1 MQESQDRLPSPT
13 PPLEDEHR
21 QSCKRFR
28 TPSLVD
34 CFGEEGVKRL
44 REMEL
49 YGRGENP
56 NQISLNVI
64 QNERNDDP
72 TVNYLVQPETDM
84 QGLLPIAQIR
94 GVKGKTRKE
103 GKMFRK
109 LPALGLPVN

>member
-64 QNERNDDP
+64 
-72 TVNYLVQPETDM
+72 
-84 QGLLPIAQIR
+84 
-94 GVKGKTRKE
+94 
-103 GKMFRK
+103 
-109 LPALGLPVN
+109 